1 MGNGKL
7 SSSGKGIKAYERS
20 QHFFI
25 LLKKKTFGL
34 WFKEGLR
41 QKFLFKPPF
50 VILTANM
57 ICM

>member
-25 LLKKKTFGL
+25 LLKKKKHLDFGL
-34 WFKEGLR
+34 K
-41 QKFLFKPPF
+41 K
-50 VILTANM
+50 V
-57 ICM
+57 